1 MDATQIITTLTNS
14 GFPTAIAI
22 FLLYQL
28 PKREEKFN
36 EKITSLE
43 VFQRDTLLSLVE
55 RNSDLLGRNQEILD
69 RSSRIMERWENHL
82 DKIDRSYK
90 ADTLRNE

>member
-1 MDATQIITTLTNS
+1 MDATQIITTVANS

-28 PKREEKFN
+28 PRREEKLMA
-36 EKITSLE
+36 KIAELE
-43 VFQRDTLLSLVE
+43 IFQRDTLLALVDK
-55 RNSDLLGRNQEILD
+55 NSDLLGRNQEILD

-82 DKIDRSYK
+82 DKIDRAYK
-90 ADTLRNE
+90 ADTLREQ